1 MKEYFTMDDFDFKG
15 KTVLVRV
22 DINSP
27 VDPISGAILDY
38 SRFEAH
44 RQTLMELKNSK
55 VIILAHQ
62 SRPGKRDFLCMR
74 PHSNVLTKILG
85 KRVKYVPDL
94 FGDIALSEI
103 ERMEDGEYII
113 LENTRFYSEEYC
125 LKKDFESTHIVE
137 NLSSVADYFI
147 NDAFAAAH
155 RAQTTLVGFKNEL
168 PMIAGRLMDREI
180 TNLTRFMTA
189 DEHPKIAIIGG
200 AKVDDSLKVAE
211 SFLSKGIVDKI
222 LVGGV
227 VAHFFLMAAGYDL
240 GEGSLNFMKREY
252 EAMDELLNT
261 AKKLLDKYSDLIE
274 IPTDIVINANGRR
287 KGMPV
292 TELPQKEPIYDIGLD
307 TAIKYRS
314 IVRDAKAV
322 VINGPMGVFELPEFA
337 VGTVEVFKGLAECRG
352 FKVAGGGHTIA
363 VLEKLGLSRYIDH
376 ISTGGGSLITFLSGG
391 NMPVIDA
398 LKHSYRVFSK

>member
-44 RQTLMELKNSK
+44 RHTLTELKNSK

-103 ERMEDGEYII
+103 DRMEDGEYII

-155 RAQTTLVGFKNEL
+155 RAQTTLVGFKNKL

-211 SFLSKGIVDKI
+211 SFLSKDIVDKI
-222 LVGGV
+222 LIGGV

-240 GEGSLNFMKREY
+240 GEGSLNFMKKEY
-252 EAMDELLNT
+252 EFMDDLLST
-261 AKKLLDKYSDLIE
+261 AKKLLDKYSDKIE
-274 IPTDIVINANGRR
+274 IPTDIVINTNGRR

-292 TELPQKEPIYDIGLD
+292 SELPQKEPIYDIGLD

-314 IVRDAKAV
+314 IIRDAKAV
-322 VINGPMGVFELPEFA
+322 VVNGPMGVFELPEFA

-363 VLEKLGLSRYIDH
+363 VLEKLGLSKYIDH